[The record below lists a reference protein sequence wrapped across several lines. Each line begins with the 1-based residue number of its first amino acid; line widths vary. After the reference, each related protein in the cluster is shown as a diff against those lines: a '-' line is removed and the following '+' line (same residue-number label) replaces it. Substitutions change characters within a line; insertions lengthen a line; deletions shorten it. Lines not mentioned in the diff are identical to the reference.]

1 MGYVQIGDPNI
12 IDVANWQQLISAV
25 DANTAAIGNITDKF
39 GANGGTVKWEETN
52 YSGAYTMG
60 SQKIIY
66 GRTKIDTATAANQD
80 SKNLFYGTVNFL
92 DANGSGAD
100 SFTNKPLVIA
110 TIEFGSATLPA
121 TEITKSNASIA
132 ITTWNVNK
140 DSFSWRVTNPKSS
153 ATGTKVPLGS
163 FFFINWIA
171 IGPKSN

>member
-1 MGYVQIGDPNI
+1 MGYVQLGDPNI
-12 IDVANWQQLISAV
+12 IDVANWQQLIAAV

-39 GANGGTVKWEETN
+39 GANGGTVNWGSAN

-66 GRTKIDTATAANQD
+66 GRTKIDTATAADQD

-92 DANGSGAD
+92 DVNGSGAD
-100 SFTNKPLVIA
+100 SFTNKPLVTA
-110 TIEFGSATLPA
+110 TIEFGSTTLPTNKA
-121 TEITKSNASIA
+121 AASIA

-153 ATGTKVPLGS
+153 ATGTKVPLTS

>member
-12 IDVANWQQLISAV
+12 IDVANWQQLIAAV

-39 GANGGTVKWEETN
+39 GANGGTVQWGTSN

-66 GRTKIDTATAANQD
+66 GRTLINAETSTQHTTG
-80 SKNLFYGTVNFL
+80 KNIFYGNVLFV
-92 DANGSGAD
+92 DEHGSGAD
-100 SFTNKPLVIA
+100 SFTNKPLVTA
-110 TIEFGSATLPA
+110 TIEFASETLPSYA
-121 TEITKSNASIA
+121 ENASIA

-140 DSFSWRVTNPKSS
+140 DGFSYRVTNPKSKFN
-153 ATGTKVPLGS
+153 GPYVPLRYS
-163 FFFINWIA
+163 FYINWIA